1 MEKISCEEI
10 SLDDFKSV
18 NDKKSYL
25 FTNLLN
31 GIDCL
36 LISNVNNQDRNISSG
51 LILIK

>member
-1 MEKISCEEI
+1 MEKISCDEF

-51 LILIK
+51 FDFN